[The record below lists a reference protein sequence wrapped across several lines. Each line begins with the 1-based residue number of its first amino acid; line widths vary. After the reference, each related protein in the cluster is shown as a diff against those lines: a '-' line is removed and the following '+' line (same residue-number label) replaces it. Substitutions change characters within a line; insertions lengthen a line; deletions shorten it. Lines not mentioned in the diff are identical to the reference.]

1 MNNNQEIGLH
11 VLSYNFISYILIMFS
26 ELNKCCVVF
35 LFCRRENHFDKWIPE
50 ENPKDTTIRDC
61 ISKEVSS
68 RVSCAEGKGNEMKSF
83 RESLKEK
90 LKNPDFKKEWDALD
104 EEFRLIRQDLD
115 AKSADSFSRK
125 YAGKVR
131 QGKMGS
137 LSR

>member
-1 MNNNQEIGLH
+1 
-11 VLSYNFISYILIMFS
+11 
-26 ELNKCCVVF
+26 
-35 LFCRRENHFDKWIPE
+35 
-50 ENPKDTTIRDC
+50 
-61 ISKEVSS
+61 
-68 RVSCAEGKGNEMKSF
+68 MKSF